1 MTADAEAHARLV
13 AEHEALM
20 QFLYLAPVGLVQ
32 TAADGEIVMIN
43 PISAQLLMP
52 LQRDGNL
59 VNLFDALA
67 GVAPELRHLCATFGR
82 PSGMVCE
89 GLHIQLDGAGARA
102 NKRAPQVL
110 SLSLLKLDGTRM
122 MAVLADVTEQVRR
135 ERQLR
140 QNDAWLNALLTSIT
154 DYALVGLDEQ
164 GRVSKWNETIA
175 RVTGHGE
182 SVVGQPYAVFH
193 PPGATTPE
201 QATDRLRDADQNG
214 WSLDEGPRVRADGS
228 EFWASAMISP
238 LPDRDTILAEPD
250 DPAYCLVL
258 RDVSDKR
265 EAYEARRRSL
275 FCDHLTGV
283 ANRRAFFEAAELE
296 LNRNRRAP
304 RPTALILVDAD
315 HFKRI
320 NDLHGHPGGD
330 AVLRHLGQ
338 LLAATFRQV
347 DVVARVG
354 GEEFAVLLPSSSLD
368 GAVAVA
374 ERLRQLV
381 AGKPVAFDGAHIA
394 CTISAGVAVCDGEQ
408 LGLDI
413 LMRRADQALYA
424 AKAAGRN
431 RVERWHPALDGGTH
445 PTHRNHATSP

>member
-1 MTADAEAHARLV
+1 MTAGPDAYARLA

-32 TAADGEIVMIN
+32 TAADGEILMIN
-43 PISAQLLMP
+43 PVSAQLLMP

-67 GVAPELRHLCATFGR
+67 GVAPELRHLCTLFAR
-82 PSGMVCE
+82 PSGMVCD
-89 GLHIQLDGAGARA
+89 GMHIQLGSAEARP
-102 NKRAPQVL
+102 KRGPQVL
-110 SLSLLKLDGTRM
+110 SLTLLKLDEARL
-122 MAVLADVTEQVRR
+122 MAVLSDVTEQVRR
-135 ERQLR
+135 DRQLR
-140 QNDAWLNALLTSIT
+140 QNEAWLGALLTSIT
-154 DYALVGLDEQ
+154 DYALVGLDGA
-164 GRVSKWNETIA
+164 GRVSTWNETIA

-182 SVVGQPYAVFH
+182 GVVGQPYSVFY
-193 PPGATTPE
+193 PQGATTPHH
-201 QATDRLRDADQNG
+201 THDRLREADQNG

-238 LPDRDTILAEPD
+238 LPDREPGLAEPGE
-250 DPAYCLVL
+250 PAYCLVL

-265 EAYEARRRSL
+265 EAIDARRKSL

-283 ANRRAFFEAAELE
+283 ANRRAFIEAAELE

-304 RPTALILVDAD
+304 RPTALVLVDAD

-320 NDLHGHPGGD
+320 NDRHGHAGGD

-354 GEEFAVLLPSSSLD
+354 GEEFAVLLPSTDLD
-368 GAVAVA
+368 AAVAVA
-374 ERLRQLV
+374 ERVRGLV
-381 AGKPVAFDGAHIA
+381 AGRPVAYDGALIA
-394 CTISAGVAVCDGEQ
+394 CTISAGVAVCDGEA
-408 LGLDI
+408 LGLDG
-413 LMRRADQALYA
+413 LMKRADRALYA
-424 AKAAGRN
+424 AKAAGRD
-431 RVERWHPALDGGTH
+431 RVERWRPALDGEAK
-445 PTHRNHATSP
+445 R